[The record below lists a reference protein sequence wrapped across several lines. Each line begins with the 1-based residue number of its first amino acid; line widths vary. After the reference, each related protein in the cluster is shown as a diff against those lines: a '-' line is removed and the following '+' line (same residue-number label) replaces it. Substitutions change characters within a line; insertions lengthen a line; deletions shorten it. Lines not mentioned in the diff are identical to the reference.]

1 METNFS
7 TDNFLEPTDK
17 FKEEFFDANDIKG
30 YFNADLICYASYYE
44 NALKTNNLEELEYQF
59 NQFNLYSEFYN
70 LKYSYM
76 EIYERFKDYP
86 KVDFNELM
94 KHSMPNYIKEDN

>member
-1 METNFS
+1 
-7 TDNFLEPTDK
+7 
-17 FKEEFFDANDIKG
+17 
-30 YFNADLICYASYYE
+30 
-44 NALKTNNLEELEYQF
+44 
-59 NQFNLYSEFYN
+59 
-70 LKYSYM
+70 M